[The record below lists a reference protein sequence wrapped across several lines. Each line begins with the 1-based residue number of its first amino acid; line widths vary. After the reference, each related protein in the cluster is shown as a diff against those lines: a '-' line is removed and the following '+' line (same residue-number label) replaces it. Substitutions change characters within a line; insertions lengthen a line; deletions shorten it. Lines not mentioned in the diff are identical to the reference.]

1 MDIDSFEPSD
11 EWMDVLQ
18 ERLDR
23 LREIRATTSKM
34 HYVAMDAD
42 EHTSALKDWDRTQL
56 PQSLA
61 IHKRIMDVLH
71 EREAETA
78 YKRSLRHENLLRELD
93 ELGYEQW
100 ERSGKKAQFDEL
112 TEKTLRRGRLAAF
125 HEAEGNTVAWEKQLR
140 EIRESLRNYE
150 LREMGLNNSAKYKGR
165 SAITDLWA
173 KQAGWTSIEH
183 FKPKHH
189 RADIELWQKDGG
201 HMRLAALVEAKGV
214 HAAITQDE
222 HTINFKP
229 CDKHRR
235 DNHG

>member
-11 EWMDVLQ
+11 ESMDALQ

-23 LREIRATTSKM
+23 LREIRATTAKM

-42 EHTSALKDWDRTQL
+42 EHTSALRDWGRTQL
-56 PQSLA
+56 PQSPA
-61 IHKRIMDVLH
+61 IHKRIMGVLH

-100 ERSGKKAQFDEL
+100 EMSGKKAQFDEL
-112 TEKTLRRGRLAAF
+112 TENTLRRGRLAAF
-125 HEAEGNTVAWEKQLR
+125 HETERNTSGWEKQLR
-140 EIRESLRNYE
+140 EIRESLLNYE
-150 LREMGLNNSAKYKGR
+150 LRHMDLNNSAKYKGK
-165 SAITDLWA
+165 SAITELWA

-183 FKPKHH
+183 FRPEHH
-189 RADIELWQKDGG
+189 QADMELWQKDGD
-201 HMRLAALVEAKGV
+201 HMRLAALIEAKGA
-214 HAAITQDE
+214 HAAIAKDE
-222 HTINFKP
+222 HTINFEP

-235 DNHG
+235 ANHD

>member
-11 EWMDVLQ
+11 EWMDMLQ
-18 ERLDR
+18 ERLDM

-42 EHTSALKDWDRTQL
+42 EHTSAFKDWDRPQL
-56 PQSLA
+56 PQSPA

-78 YKRSLRHENLLRELD
+78 YKRSLRHEDLLRELD

-112 TEKTLRRGRLAAF
+112 TENTLRRGRLAAF
-125 HEAEGNTVAWEKQLR
+125 HEAEGNTGVWEKQLR
-140 EIRESLRNYE
+140 EIRKSLLNHE
-150 LREMGLNNSAKYKGR
+150 LRDMVLNNSAKYKGR

-173 KQAGWTSIEH
+173 KQAGWTSVEH

-189 RADIELWQKDGG
+189 RADIELRQKDGD
-201 HMRLAALVEAKGV
+201 HMSLAELVETKGV
-214 HAAITQDE
+214 RAAITQDE

-235 DNHG
+235 TNHG